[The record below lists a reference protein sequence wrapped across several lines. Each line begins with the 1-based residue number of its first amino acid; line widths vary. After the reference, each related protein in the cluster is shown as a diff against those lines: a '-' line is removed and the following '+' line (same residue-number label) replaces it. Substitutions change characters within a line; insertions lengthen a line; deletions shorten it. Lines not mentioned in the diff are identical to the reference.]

1 MSCSRYQE
9 LLLEQFGQR
18 QLDSE
23 LQRHLAACPACR
35 TFWNE
40 LAGLSGN
47 LGSDDLFSPDE
58 MQVEQLVMQV
68 SQTINRGMQYKYARD
83 HFSFVKNV
91 WVRYI
96 PVAAAAALVLGI
108 AVGGYMAGKTAFGP
122 EKSELVLSQTA
133 ATDLLSDGNEELD
146 ENAVGTLI
154 YDFATGHTY
163 EAGEWLLDD
172 LTEEELKYLEE
183 SFNVGDLL

>member
-1 MSCSRYQE
+1 MTCSRYQE
-9 LLLEQFGQR
+9 QLLEQFGQR

-23 LQRHLAACPACR
+23 LQGHLATCPVCR
-35 TFWNE
+35 AFWKE
-40 LAGLSGN
+40 LAGLSDN

-58 MQVEQLVMQV
+58 VQVEQLVMQV
-68 SQTINRGMQYKYARD
+68 SKTIGREMQYRRE

-91 WVRYI
+91 WLRYI

-108 AVGGYMAGKTAFGP
+108 AIGGYMAGKTAFGP
-122 EKSELVLSQTA
+122 EKAELALSQTTA
-133 ATDLLSDGNEELD
+133 NDLSSDDNEELD
-146 ENAVGTLI
+146 EGAVGTLI
-154 YDFATGHTY
+154 YDFASGHTY